1 MDVIRG
7 LIGFQLAIYARSY
20 GYGPWPM
27 AHGYGTWAT
36 AMAHGYGPGHDGPYG
51 LWLLLVML
59 CYGVLQSTHTTS

>member
-1 MDVIRG
+1 
-7 LIGFQLAIYARSY
+7 
-20 GYGPWPM
+20 M

-59 CYGVLQSTHTTS
+59 CYGPWGPAIHTRYFLVS